1 MAKNIGKK
9 GNGAAVKAKMTKMKE
24 AAKKIKV
31 PKLSLEGVKI
41 PTPGMKKTAGKAVA
55 SKKGNSKIGY
65 KLIFAFCVP
74 VVLIVILGTVSY
86 NLSVKSIKK
95 QYEQSVI
102 DTVASMSLNCNLL
115 CENVQN
121 KAAEFASNEYIQA
134 YYTKS
139 YKANAA
145 EAQSCYRS
153 VQTVLTTVRGT
164 SSYIANYAVFGE
176 NGNGVTSTT
185 SSTPKGAYEAYLE
198 TEEGARFSSGSG
210 NENYWS
216 GYHTYLDENTGSKPE
231 SYAVAYT
238 RTFAKGNGFISLD
251 ITTDAIQEVLTNI
264 DNGKGSYVALF
275 TPDHRV
281 LTMQDGSLVT
291 TDLFDGSNVEEK
303 ALAAEEAGNSYVNF
317 NGKNYLLSVSPIGTT
332 GMAVASIVPK
342 ATILSTASGI
352 RNTTIIIVI
361 LACAIAMLI
370 GSIMAQG
377 ISREVTGL
385 KKQMDKVSGG
395 DFTTEFTTKRNDEF
409 KLLAGGMTD
418 MLHNIRQLMQ
428 NVIDFIAA
436 VSEST
441 DGVAGTANT
450 MVDSMT
456 GINTAMEEVAQGVT
470 RQAEDTDVGLQ
481 EMTKFSDKLN
491 LVHGRT
497 GDMKDNSTQAMK
509 AIESGKVM
517 VYELSDKSKAA
528 AEITDILIQNI
539 ADVEENS
546 KSIGSIIATIS
557 EIAEQT
563 NLLSLNAS
571 IEAARAGEAG
581 KGFAVV
587 AEEIR
592 KLADQ
597 SAEAGSHI
605 RQIVGVIQQKTQIT
619 ADSAKRAEEF
629 LKNQAESIEGTV
641 DIFSEINTNVTDL
654 IQVLGEVTAS
664 MEEMVSDKE
673 KVFDSIRSIAAVSE
687 ETAASA
693 EEVTATVNGQL
704 TDAQKLAAAAE
715 ELDQEVSRLQDA
727 LSKYQV

>member
-1 MAKNIGKK
+1 
-9 GNGAAVKAKMTKMKE
+9 
-24 AAKKIKV
+24 
-31 PKLSLEGVKI
+31 
-41 PTPGMKKTAGKAVA
+41 MKKTAGKAAA

-210 NENYWS
+210 NEDYWS

-342 ATILSTASGI
+342 ATILSAASGI

-509 AIESGKVM
+509 AIESGKV
-517 VYELSDKSKAA
+517 
-528 AEITDILIQNI
+528 
-539 ADVEENS
+539 
-546 KSIGSIIATIS
+546 
-557 EIAEQT
+557 
-563 NLLSLNAS
+563 
-571 IEAARAGEAG
+571 
-581 KGFAVV
+581 
-587 AEEIR
+587 
-592 KLADQ
+592 
-597 SAEAGSHI
+597 
-605 RQIVGVIQQKTQIT
+605 
-619 ADSAKRAEEF
+619 
-629 LKNQAESIEGTV
+629 
-641 DIFSEINTNVTDL
+641 
-654 IQVLGEVTAS
+654 IQVIALLED
-664 MEEMVSDKE
+664 EEHDNMTYYLMWVC
-673 KVFDSIRSIAAVSE
+673 
-687 ETAASA
+687 T
-693 EEVTATVNGQL
+693 L
-704 TDAQKLAAAAE
+704 
-715 ELDQEVSRLQDA
+715 
-727 LSKYQV
+727 

>member
-41 PTPGMKKTAGKAVA
+41 PTPGMKKTAGKAA
-55 SKKGNSKIGY
+55 TSKKGNSKIGY

-185 SSTPKGAYEAYLE
+185 SNTPKGAYEAYLE
-198 TEEGARFSSGSG
+198 TEEGARFSSRSG

-303 ALAAEEAGNSYVNF
+303 ALAAEETGNSYVNF

-342 ATILSTASGI
+342 ATILSAASGI